1 MVLRNREMHARNDD
15 DDAPVP
21 CGATPNLA
29 QLGESYLFMFIFGVL
44 LKTVHESLRH

>member
-29 QLGESYLFMFIFGVL
+29 QLGEMIHPERGVLESYLKQSMKV
-44 LKTVHESLRH
+44 